1 MGKRQDDGNLNR
13 SRRMV
18 DKQCHRVEVI
28 KRPSLVLV
36 SEAHVDRP
44 ARPTDLHI
52 RRHDRLAAVDRPAHR
67 LTEHRVNAG
76 APVLHLAPHA
86 NDGRLNVGHGGV
98 GEFARETLTQT
109 LADCAT
115 DFL

>member
-1 MGKRQDDGNLNR
+1 MQA
-13 SRRMV
+13 
-18 DKQCHRVEVI
+18 
-28 KRPSLVLV
+28 P
-36 SEAHVDRP
+36 
-44 ARPTDLHI
+44 
-52 RRHDRLAAVDRPAHR
+52 
-67 LTEHRVNAG
+67 
-76 APVLHLAPHA
+76 PVLHLAPHA